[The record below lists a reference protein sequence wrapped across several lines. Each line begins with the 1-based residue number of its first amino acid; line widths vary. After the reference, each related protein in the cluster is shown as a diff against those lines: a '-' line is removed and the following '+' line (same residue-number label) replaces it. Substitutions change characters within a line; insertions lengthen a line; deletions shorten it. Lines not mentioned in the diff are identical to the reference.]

1 MCLSIRLTHARAET
15 FFPLIFT
22 FSPHFGHTASA
33 HHVACAARLL
43 TQRVGDVLQYS
54 HLKRWFAP
62 ILGELSNAQ
71 YPVHGIWCTVF
82 KKNLGVFLPSK
93 P

>member
-1 MCLSIRLTHARAET
+1 MSEHLAHTCNSRDL
-15 FFPLIFT
+15 FPLIFT

-33 HHVACAARLL
+33 HHVAGAAGLL

-54 HLKRWFAP
+54 HFKRWFAP

-71 YPVHGIWCTVF
+71 YLVHGIWCMVF
-82 KKNLGVFLPSK
+82 KNLGVFLPSK